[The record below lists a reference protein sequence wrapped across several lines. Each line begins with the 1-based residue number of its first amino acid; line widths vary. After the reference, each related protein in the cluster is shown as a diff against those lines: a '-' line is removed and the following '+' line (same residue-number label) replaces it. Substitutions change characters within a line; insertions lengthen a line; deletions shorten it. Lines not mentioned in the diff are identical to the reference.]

1 MDCTDWCV
9 IGSNS
14 SPEVAI
20 CFYSATNRVIGL
32 KYYSGMATDFG
43 FARSG
48 WRGVAS
54 AGPKRRLKASES
66 GSPMRNSRCFWE
78 GLISREPERKIGI
91 ATKKKTS
98 FILVSSS
105 CRHRRTLANDELR
118 TQE

>member
-1 MDCTDWCV
+1 MKKQSKNKKHIQRQDGCSMEDT
-9 IGSNS
+9 S
-14 SPEVAI
+14 
-20 CFYSATNRVIGL
+20 FYSATNRVIGL

-98 FILVSSS
+98 NKLVINTAILLVFS
-105 CRHRRTLANDELR
+105 
-118 TQE
+118 